1 MIQFHDKDGAELQ
14 PAYPP
19 ADPHEMADS
28 IFRHG
33 YNGKLFLAL
42 FKQCEIDE
50 EDCFMLSELLQI
62 FKKLAASP
70 SVSPRLAGAILSDP
84 AAPTQFLRCLSFKS
98 RRIIE
103 DITSFLFLLLGDSGS
118 ASEEQGQL
126 APIVAFQGGFDSLYH
141 IVEEVVKEISVP
153 VAQQPASQSN
163 QFGMQ
168 NSERSSGNLT
178 PPLTEQQQK
187 KHQQNQQQRQQQQQN
202 PSGSTTGPN
211 PHATHPDSPYSVNAA
226 VTALQTVRRLAQDD
240 RSRRFLR
247 EVGLHRT
254 VKLFGRLLHE
264 ES

>member
-1 MIQFHDKDGAELQ
+1 
-14 PAYPP
+14 
-19 ADPHEMADS
+19 
-28 IFRHG
+28 
-33 YNGKLFLAL
+33 
-42 FKQCEIDE
+42 
-50 EDCFMLSELLQI
+50 
-62 FKKLAASP
+62 
-70 SVSPRLAGAILSDP
+70 
-84 AAPTQFLRCLSFKS
+84 
-98 RRIIE
+98 
-103 DITSFLFLLLGDSGS
+103 LFLLLGDSGS

-187 KHQQNQQQRQQQQQN
+187 KH

-211 PHATHPDSPYSVNAA
+211 PHASHPDSPYSVNAA